1 MFGLLLFGGADAVQ
15 GLVVACAL

>member
-1 MFGLLLFGGADAVQ
+1 MFGLLFFGGADAVQ